1 MGGGAEEEVR
11 IAIKGP
17 WNATARRST
26 GPSPATNRSP
36 GCTSRSTT
44 GASPARAVWADGRRQ
59 ATSRPSNQHDL
70 ERVGDLVVNI
80 AEAAQRHRAAPVKK
94 LIDIPGMA
102 GIAQGMLR
110 DASMRS

>member
-1 MGGGAEEEVR
+1 
-11 IAIKGP
+11 
-17 WNATARRST
+17 
-26 GPSPATNRSP
+26 
-36 GCTSRSTT
+36 
-44 GASPARAVWADGRRQ
+44 
-59 ATSRPSNQHDL
+59 
-70 ERVGDLVVNI
+70 VGDLVVNI